1 MAGPSRV
8 LLKNTTKLSL
18 NERFTAYRQQAEAL
32 GGLGAL
38 GAISAIG
45 PLGPMG
51 RLAALG
57 ALEQQQQQHQ
67 QRQQA
72 ASLRNLRLAQQMAT
86 RPSVLA
92 ALRLKK
98 SSPPVT
104 AQKRRSLK
112 QRLGP
117 TGSIK
122 SRLGLRLGPG
132 PTSWPLVRARL
143 GMRPMGRLPNRGRGM
158 QRGYQ
163 RQPRSNGNFMGQF
176 RREGE
181 GRRQRRRG
189 GGRRGG
195 AQPDRQQLDWQLEAY
210 MARTRGHLDAELEAY
225 MAQAEA

>member
-1 MAGPSRV
+1 MKKACEYILFASGAQPLGVPSQTMAGPSRV

-104 AQKRRSLK
+104 AQKRVSCINQLNVPA
-112 QRLGP
+112 LC
-117 TGSIK
+117 
-122 SRLGLRLGPG
+122 
-132 PTSWPLVRARL
+132 AREL
-143 GMRPMGRLPNRGRGM
+143 WRH
-158 QRGYQ
+158 
-163 RQPRSNGNFMGQF
+163 
-176 RREGE
+176 
-181 GRRQRRRG
+181 
-189 GGRRGG
+189 
-195 AQPDRQQLDWQLEAY
+195 AQPVVDNAL
-210 MARTRGHLDAELEAY
+210 
-225 MAQAEA
+225 

>member
-51 RLAALG
+51 RLATLG

-98 SSPPVT
+98 
-104 AQKRRSLK
+104 RSLK

-132 PTSWPLVRARL
+132 PTGWPLVRARL